1 MLQSADDA
9 MQEDHGLPDGRD
21 TRNGL
26 CSGEPAPPVTVLE
39 PSLKAPDVLA
49 RAGLP
54 IIMDGQ
60 TGPRKDIR
68 ICANSPCGF
77 DEHACQSDRAA
88 RKGNSA
94 LISQGLV

>member
-9 MQEDHGLPDGRD
+9 MQEDHGLPDG
-21 TRNGL
+21 
-26 CSGEPAPPVTVLE
+26 
-39 PSLKAPDVLA
+39 PDVLA

-68 ICANSPCGF
+68 IYTNSPCGF